1 MAIDLSVLSKL
12 TDAVD
17 AVRTFA
23 EKAAGADDEKANTG
37 GSAVPGDSP
46 ATLMARNA
54 RQSYQKTARWMLAAF
69 ATVGVLIFGSLP
81 FAAVADVK
89 ITWPGSLWLVGGLVL
104 AVAGIVGAVIAV
116 SLVSEPEDASL
127 GELDCDLRAVQ
138 KVDKK
143 GFVFKDGKPVIA
155 VPKWRALWN
164 PRLACRIELT
174 NILHG
179 EDSAAHLGPNLVK
192 EGHATVADL
201 IKMLGRL
208 EAEHAALAPVV
219 ADKSVTVAVFEKRTA
234 DLTALVAE
242 LRTQRGDTP
251 NAELDERIAETS
263 ATYATAATK
272 LDAARQTLATK
283 MADLAEVDNRL
294 ALFHDHRELVLAEAG
309 VMQLRG
315 RFRLARRILAVA
327 AVLTLFGGTGYALA
341 LPGATETKAEA
352 SAPPAT
358 APTPTARYATGLP
371 ATIVVHEGTKPAAE
385 LPRDCVDRALPALW
399 VGDTRI
405 PSTVGPFTA
414 MITDPA
420 CVGQVTVA
428 RGEGTFALTR

>member
-12 TDAVD
+12 TDAVE

-23 EKAAGADDEKANTG
+23 EKAAGADDEKAG
-37 GSAVPGDSP
+37 SSAVPGDSP

-81 FAAVADVK
+81 FAAVADVT
-89 ITWPGSLWLVGGLVL
+89 ITWPGSLWLIGGLVL

-155 VPKWRALWN
+155 APKWRAVWN
-164 PRLACRIELT
+164 PRLACRIELA

-179 EDSAAHLGPNLVK
+179 EDSSAHLGPNLVK

-208 EAEHAALAPVV
+208 ESEHAALAPVV
-219 ADKSVTVAVFEKRTA
+219 ADRSVTVAVFEKRTA
-234 DLTALVAE
+234 DLTALLTE
-242 LRTQRGDTP
+242 LRTQRGDTQ
-251 NAELDERIAETS
+251 NAELAERIAETS
-263 ATYATAATK
+263 TTYATAATK

-294 ALFHDHRELVLAEAG
+294 GLYHDHRELVLAEAA

-352 SAPPAT
+352 A
-358 APTPTARYATGLP
+358 APTPTPAPRPTTSYATGLP

-385 LPRDCVDRALPALW
+385 LPRDCVDRELAALW

-405 PSTVGPFTA
+405 PSTVGPFIA